1 LGHDIGID
9 GVAAALRICG
19 VGAGASLGGK
29 RLRGWARC
37 LLLCATT
44 RWDRDLVARLPRAE
58 PWALAAGGV
67 ASRRGIWWPGVAAP
81 GRGLCS
87 WWQGRLTEPV
97 VTGPTDPDRFA
108 SSQPVQIQ
116 NLNLN
121 SKNEKNSQYSQ
132 KYFKV
137 CRI

>member
-1 LGHDIGID
+1 VPVVVRHHAMGSG
-9 GVAAALRICG
+9 
-19 VGAGASLGGK
+19 SGGSAPK
-29 RLRGWARC
+29 GG
-37 LLLCATT
+37 
-44 RWDRDLVARLPRAE
+44 
-58 PWALAAGGV
+58 ALAAGGV

-132 KYFKV
+132 NYFKV
-137 CRI
+137 